1 MIHHTKQLLGVF
13 KFFHQK
19 HGDVKLRLFSRKINP
34 IIHFYLILFLTP
46 TCYLHGEK
54 INENNEI
61 GELNQF
67 FRSQYAQTRTALL
80 KQSGP
85 IIIVRG
91 DNMILIDG
99 DRRIEGKTI
108 DSAYHNL
115 KAVAH
120 APIALY
126 SLIVRNKEGSISK
139 ETISELQKFIKI
151 LKNTSVAFDSSF
163 NSKKVEREQK
173 KILSS
178 CISFASNALTH
189 DKLNHSD
196 LIQFVR
202 GLSKPI
208 QKNLELAAKYR
219 IENYRNQI
227 FQWRDE
233 LDEKEW
239 SKLVF
244 LVPGSPMARE
254 NNLAVQFCAK
264 FLGEKGEGRRIVY
277 AESMFD
283 ETAAL
288 LKLATHLFDTQI
300 GKDVFADPWRMHQDA
315 LGPAS
320 ARYLDTISLEFN

>member
-1 MIHHTKQLLGVF
+1 ML
-13 KFFHQK
+13 FF
-19 HGDVKLRLFSRKINP
+19 V
-34 IIHFYLILFLTP
+34 ILFFTH
-46 TCYLHGEK
+46 TWYLYGEDR
-54 INENNEI
+54 NGNQETGN
-61 GELNQF
+61 LNQF
-67 FRSQYAQTRTALL
+67 FRSQYAQTRTTLL
-80 KQSGP
+80 QQSGP

-91 DNMILIDG
+91 DNMILIDE
-99 DRRIEGKTI
+99 DRRIEGKNV
-108 DSAYHNL
+108 DSAYHKL

-120 APIALY
+120 APIAIY
-126 SLIVRNKEGSISK
+126 SLMVRNKEGSISK
-139 ETISELQKFIKI
+139 KTISELQEIIKI
-151 LKNTSVAFDSSF
+151 LKNTSVAFNSSF
-163 NSKKVEREQK
+163 DSKKVEGEQK

-178 CISFASNALTH
+178 CISFASNALTQE
-189 DKLNHSD
+189 KINHSD

-244 LVPGSPMARE
+244 LIPGSSMARE

-288 LKLATHLFDTQI
+288 LKLGTHLFDTQI